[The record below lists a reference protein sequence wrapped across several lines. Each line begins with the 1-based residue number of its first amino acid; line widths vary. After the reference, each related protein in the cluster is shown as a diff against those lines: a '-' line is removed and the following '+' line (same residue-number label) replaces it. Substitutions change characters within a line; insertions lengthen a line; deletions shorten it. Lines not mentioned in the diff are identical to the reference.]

1 MFEAD
6 PPAPRR
12 LVIHAGLGK
21 SGSSAIQKYCREQGA
36 ALRNSDASYLGM
48 YLERGE
54 ATQHD
59 FTSADDLARALT
71 DDPNIEDRLVSLIT
85 LRMQA
90 RPAIRTFIWSHIELA
105 MHADLLSR
113 VAARLAPVCSVE
125 IILYFRHQAS
135 WLVSA
140 YLQWG
145 VKHKSTPGP
154 IRTFGDWLPEAK
166 SHGADYRHVIES
178 WQQAVG
184 PERLHIRSYDQTPDV
199 VSDFLVTAGLPAPD
213 GTAEANWHYRTPDPT
228 IMTLY
233 RLFQGQNDGTA
244 LPGTLQRLLATNGVE
259 RKRYRDVDPAST
271 LPSVEGWRDF
281 VAAFERENAA
291 LTNDFGL
298 ILTPPTRAPEPDP
311 KHAAPAAIVPALLD
325 LIISMDRRITTL
337 ERRLKGM
344 NAADVAST
352 EQGDDVL

>member
-6 PPAPRR
+6 PPVSRR

-36 ALRNSDASYLGM
+36 ALRNDDAGYLGM

-54 ATQHD
+54 TTQHD
-59 FTSADDLARALT
+59 FTSSDDLARALT

-85 LRMQA
+85 QRMQA

-105 MHADLLSR
+105 MHADLLSK

-135 WLVSA
+135 WLISA

-154 IRTFGDWLPEAK
+154 IPTFRDWLPEAK
-166 SHGADYRHVIES
+166 SRGADYRQVIES
-178 WQQAVG
+178 WQKAVG

-199 VSDFLVTAGLPAPD
+199 VSDFLVTAGLPATD

-233 RLFQGQNDGTA
+233 RLFQGQNEGAA

-259 RKRYRDVDPAST
+259 KKRYRDVDPAST
-271 LPSVEGWRDF
+271 VPSAEKWGEF
-281 VAAFERENAA
+281 VTAFGQENAA
-291 LTNDFGL
+291 LARDFGL
-298 ILTPPTRAPEPDP
+298 ILNPPHRAPEPDP
-311 KHAAPAAIVPALLD
+311 GYAAPATVVPALLD
-325 LIISMDRRITTL
+325 LIISMDRRIAVL
-337 ERRLKGM
+337 ERRLNGM
-344 NAADVAST
+344 SAANGTSI
-352 EQGDDVL
+352 EQEGDVL

>member
-1 MFEAD
+1 MIEAD
-6 PPAPRR
+6 PPVSRR

-54 ATQHD
+54 ATPHD
-59 FTSADDLARALT
+59 FNSADDLARALT
-71 DDPNIEDRLVSLIT
+71 DDPDIEDRLVSLIT

-113 VAARLAPVCSVE
+113 VATRLAPVCSVE
-125 IILYFRHQAS
+125 VILYFRHQAS
-135 WLVSA
+135 WLISA

-145 VKHKSTPGP
+145 VKHKTTPGP
-154 IRTFGDWLPEAK
+154 IPTFKDWLPEAELR
-166 SHGADYRHVIES
+166 GADYRHVIES
-178 WQQAVG
+178 WRQAVG
-184 PERLHIRSYDQTPDV
+184 TERLHVRSYDQTPDV

-233 RLFQGQNDGTA
+233 RLFQGQNDGPA
-244 LPGTLQRLLATNGVE
+244 RPGTLQRLLATNGVE
-259 RKRYRDVDPAST
+259 KKRYRDVDPAST
-271 LPSVEGWRDF
+271 IPSAEEWEEF
-281 VAAFERENAA
+281 VATFGQENAA
-291 LTNDFGL
+291 LARDFGL
-298 ILTPPTRAPEPDP
+298 ILTPPARAPEPGP
-311 KHAAPAAIVPALLD
+311 EYAAPATIVPALLD
-325 LIISMDRRITTL
+325 LIISMDRRIVSL
-337 ERRLKGM
+337 ERRLKGTG
-344 NAADVAST
+344 AANGASIKQ
-352 EQGDDVL
+352 EDDGL